1 MNTMAN
7 RGPEEKILPVR
18 NRLDLDEYILT
29 AKEAPKIIP
38 ESDLRTLTQGPLKR
52 LLLEPGNYE

>member
-1 MNTMAN
+1 MADH
-7 RGPEEKILPVR
+7 GPEEKILPVR
-18 NRLDLDEYILT
+18 SRLNLDEYIST

-52 LLLEPGNYE
+52 LLLETGNYE